1 MEDSMDKTKE
11 DLKRRLAKVSKIN
24 ICKSIKN
31 KNQRRTKTSK

>member
-1 MEDSMDKTKE
+1 MEDSMDKTK

-31 KNQRRTKTSK
+31 KN